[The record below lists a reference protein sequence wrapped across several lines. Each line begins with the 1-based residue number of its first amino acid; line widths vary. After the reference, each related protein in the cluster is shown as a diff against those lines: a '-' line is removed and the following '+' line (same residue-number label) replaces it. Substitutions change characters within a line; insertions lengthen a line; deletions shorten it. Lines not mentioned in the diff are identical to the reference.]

1 MRKSRNLVNSM
12 IGLTRPKLGRKAGL
26 APATVAYVGENRD
39 FQPWFDVFDYSEQGF
54 TETAKLTDQKVLA
67 ETPGSRWLHI
77 TGIHN
82 TTLIG
87 DLCGRFGIHPLVQED
102 IVHTSQRPKLEEYP
116 DFSYLVLKMI
126 TFDEATASLKSEQLS
141 VVIKGNTL
149 MTFIEDPGDLFDPIR
164 ERIRKGNQKL
174 CSAGPGYLLYSILD
188 TLVDQ
193 YFVVLEKIGDKLEM
207 LEMKLLSNPQQSDLR
222 ELHHAKRE
230 LIYLRK
236 FIWPLREVVGQ
247 LSKEGVAGTNGNV
260 SVYLRDVYDHSI
272 QVIETLETYRDIS
285 SSMMDIYLSSL
296 SNKMNMV
303 MKTLTIIATI
313 FIPLTFVVGVYGM
326 NFDYMPE
333 LHHPYGYGLTWLG
346 MILIALGML
355 LWFRRKNWW

>member
-1 MRKSRNLVNSM
+1 MKKSRSLVSSM
-12 IGLTRPKLGRKAGL
+12 IGISRPKLGRKAGL
-26 APATVAYVGENRD
+26 APATVAYVGESRG
-39 FQPWFDVFDYSEQGF
+39 FQPWFDVIDYSEAGF
-54 TETAKLTDQKVLA
+54 DERNKLTQTSELHEAK
-67 ETPGSRWLHI
+67 GSRWIHV
-77 TGIHN
+77 TGIHD
-82 TTLIG
+82 TTLIR
-87 DLCGRFGIHPLVQED
+87 DLSSRFGIHPLVQED
-102 IVHTSQRPKLEEYP
+102 IVHTSQRPKLDEYP
-116 DFSYLVLKMI
+116 DFTYLVLKMI
-126 TFDEATASLKSEQLS
+126 TYDDQSASLRSEQLS
-141 VVIKGNTL
+141 VVLKGDVL
-149 MTFIEDPGDLFDPIR
+149 MTFIEDEGDLFDPIR

-174 CSAGPGYLLYSILD
+174 CGSGPAYLLYSILD

-193 YFVVLEKIGDKLEM
+193 YFVVLEKIGDNLES
-207 LEMKLLSNPQQSDLR
+207 LEVKLLSNPQQGDLR

-247 LSKEGVAGTNGNV
+247 LSKEGIGNLNGNV
-260 SVYLRDVYDHSI
+260 NVYLRDVYDHSI

-313 FIPLTFVVGVYGM
+313 FIPLTFIVGVYGM

-333 LHHPYGYGLTWLG
+333 LRHPYGYPITWIG
-346 MILIALGML
+346 MIAIASGML
-355 LWFRRKNWW
+355 IWFRRKGWW